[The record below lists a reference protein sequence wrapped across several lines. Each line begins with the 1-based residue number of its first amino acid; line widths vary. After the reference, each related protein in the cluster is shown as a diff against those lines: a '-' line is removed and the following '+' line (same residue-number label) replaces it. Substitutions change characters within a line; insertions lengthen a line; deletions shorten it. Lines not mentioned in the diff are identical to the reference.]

1 MSMKSREADPSG
13 AQRARQVLAE
23 ADTFQL
29 LRLEPVT
36 SHFDVETLV
45 VCPGSGC
52 VTYVFGDLSDIPSGQ
67 IRVSIRAERRELG
80 TLTMGGSFGRPEV
93 IDPERLQRTK
103 KLDDE
108 YFSDLGA
115 KTLIGVQLIPDTIRV
130 DVVCETEADIH
141 RVQSLQVAPLDFF
154 HVPFD
159 SWSLDPRPL
168 ASHLE
173 SEHQS
178 ELRNL
183 VNLFTPG
190 LGAASTFIC
199 IDSMDRDALHLVCL
213 NDAGSSTIS
222 IPYGALLSGPQDVVR
237 WVMGHSK

>member
-1 MSMKSREADPSG
+1 MKRREADPSG

-29 LRLEPVT
+29 VRLEPVT

-45 VCPGSGC
+45 VCPWSGC
-52 VTYVFGDLSDIPSGQ
+52 VTYVFGDLADIPLGQ
-67 IRVSIRAERRELG
+67 IRVSIRAKRRELG
-80 TLTMGGSFGRPEV
+80 TVTMDGSFGRPQV
-93 IDPERLQRTK
+93 IDPERLQHLK
-103 KLDDE
+103 ELDDE

-130 DVVCETEADIH
+130 DVVCDTEADIH

-154 HVPFD
+154 HVRFD
-159 SWSLDPRPL
+159 SWSLDPKAL
-168 ASHLE
+168 VSHLE

-183 VNLFTPG
+183 VNFFTPG
-190 LGAASTFIC
+190 LGDGSTFIC
-199 IDSMDRDALHLVCL
+199 IDSMDRDALQLVCL
-213 NDAGSSTIS
+213 NDDGSSTIS
-222 IPYGALLSGPQDVVR
+222 IPYGVLVSGPQDVVR
-237 WVMGHSK
+237 WVMSYTK

>member
-1 MSMKSREADPSG
+1 M
-13 AQRARQVLAE
+13 
-23 ADTFQL
+23 
-29 LRLEPVT
+29 
-36 SHFDVETLV
+36 
-45 VCPGSGC
+45 VCPWSGC
-52 VTYVFGDLSDIPSGQ
+52 VTYVFGDLADIPSGE

-80 TLTMGGSFGRPEV
+80 TLTISGSFSRPQM
-93 IDPERLQRTK
+93 IDPERLQHIK
-103 KLDDE
+103 KSDDRRV
-108 YFSDLGA
+108 YDSGA
-115 KTLIGVQLIPDTIRV
+115 KTFIGVQLIPDTIRV
-130 DVVCETEADIH
+130 DVVCDTESDIH
-141 RVQSLQVAPLDFF
+141 RVQSLQVAPLYFF
-154 HVPFD
+154 HVRFD

-213 NDAGSSTIS
+213 NEDGSSAIS

-237 WVMGHSK
+237 WVMNYAE